1 MRKLATLAFAFAT
14 ALSTAAAAQTLSI
27 GIQNEP
33 NTMDPQ
39 WNLLGSNTQAMR
51 NQYDTLIGRDV
62 NLQLVPSL
70 ALSWK
75 VLDETTWE
83 FKLRPGVKF
92 HDGSDFTAE
101 DVKFTLARIP
111 TLPGN
116 PSGACYA
123 ATASVPGYGC

>member
-1 MRKLATLAFAFAT
+1 MRTLATLAFALA
-14 ALSTAAAAQTLSI
+14 ATAAALPVAAQNLNI

-70 ALSWK
+70 ATSWK
-75 VLDETTWE
+75 VIDETTWE
-83 FKLRPGVKF
+83 FKLRAGVKF

-101 DVKFTLARIP
+101 DVKYTLARIR
-111 TLPGN
+111 
-116 PSGACYA
+116 Y
-123 ATASVPGYGC
+123 GY